1 MKTVGH
7 FSLSDATRC
16 YPSGLEIA
24 FCLCLFSVFLPF
36 KIYPVVFSL
45 SAVFFLIV
53 GYKQALH
60 LKPFLQRSGLIP
72 LVIFGT
78 YASASYFLTTDGT
91 AQASINFIKMVV
103 NLLFFGSALFWLDGK
118 DNHRLL
124 LYIDRCLHFIFA
136 GCLLQLLVYHYHT
149 GFHLLAG
156 AGSSAKASAL
166 YQADYFFWGLA
177 DKNMFG
183 ARMALWGFAYLLIP
197 IARQQTF
204 PYFRIAWV
212 LLLGYLT
219 LSRTPVVA
227 LLIGL
232 LALIAFFGQKH
243 VKVSF
248 FILLA
253 FALPFIFNKLIRL
266 EHLTSSNDGM
276 GVRLTYWK
284 AFFQHFDTI
293 SPLGNGFLKGGD
305 FLQQYAAYYHGEP
318 HIHNTFLSCY
328 LELGWLGL
336 VSYSLFLWLFYRYC
350 NQKNKFPLFWLAA
363 FLPLMAI
370 MMILYSGYDNDIM
383 IYLLLIFI
391 IGTTATK
398 VNKPTTDMT

>member
-1 MKTVGH
+1 MVP
-7 FSLSDATRC
+7 ATM
-16 YPSGLEIA
+16 
-24 FCLCLFSVFLPF
+24 
-36 KIYPVVFSL
+36 
-45 SAVFFLIV
+45 
-53 GYKQALH
+53 
-60 LKPFLQRSGLIP
+60 GLIP
-72 LVIFGT
+72 LFIFGA
-78 YASASYFLTTDGT
+78 YACASYFLTTDGT
-91 AQASINFIKMVV
+91 PQTSTNFIKMAV
-103 NLLFFGSALFWLDGK
+103 NLLFFGSTLFWLDGR

-124 LYIDRCLHFIFA
+124 LYIDRCLHLIFVL
-136 GCLLQLLVYHYHT
+136 CFLQLFLYHYHT

-166 YQADYFFWGLA
+166 YQPAYFFWGLA

-183 ARMALWGFAYLLIP
+183 ARMALWGFAYILIP

-212 LLLGYLT
+212 LLLGYAT
-219 LSRTPVVA
+219 LSRTPIVA

-232 LALIAFFGQKH
+232 LALIAFFGRKRM
-243 VKVSF
+243 KISF
-248 FILLA
+248 FVLLA
-253 FALPFIFNKLIRL
+253 LALPFIFNKLIRL

-284 AFFQHFDTI
+284 AFFQHFDAI
-293 SPLGNGFLKGGD
+293 SPFGNGFLKGGD

-328 LELGWLGL
+328 LEFGFIGFI
-336 VSYSLFLWLFYRYC
+336 SYGLFLWSFYRYC
-350 NQKNKFPLFWLAA
+350 KQQNSFSLFWLAA
-363 FLPLMAI
+363 FLPLLAI

-383 IYLLLIFI
+383 LYLLFIFI

-398 VNKPTTDMT
+398 VNKPTADTT